1 MIVVSD
7 TTPLN
12 YLILIEQVEIL
23 RVLYHEVV
31 IPPAVLIEMQARG
44 IPASVRDWT
53 RNKPDWIIVE
63 PVARPG
69 LLAEGIEEGEAEA
82 IALSEQLHADLVL
95 LDDRRAREIAR
106 GRGLRVIGT
115 LGILVDADQ
124 RHLINLEEAIA
135 DLRETNFRISRQL
148 LEAALEHRRDIEASK

>member
-23 RVLYHEVV
+23 RLLYHEVV

-44 IPASVRDWT
+44 TPASVIDWT

-63 PVARPG
+63 RVAAAG
-69 LLAEGIEEGEAEA
+69 ILLEEIEQGEAEA
-82 IALSEQLHADLVL
+82 IALAEQLHADLIL
-95 LDDRRAREIAR
+95 LDDRRAREIAL
-106 GRGLRVIGT
+106 GRGLSVIGT
-115 LGILVDADQ
+115 LGILVEATQ
-124 RHLINLEEAIA
+124 RQLINLHEVVE
-135 DLRETNFRISRQL
+135 DLKKTNFRVSREL
-148 LEAALEHRRDIEASK
+148 LDSALERTRDLEAQR